1 MQLLL
6 SLFPGIDLLGRGFE
20 AEGFCVVRG
29 PDLLWGQDV
38 RGFHV
43 PAGKFDGVIGGPPCQ
58 DFSALRRVD
67 PTGEGDEMLQEF
79 RRLVTEAGP
88 EWWLLENVP
97 RVPDVRIAGYT
108 VQRIQISA
116 REAGVRQQRWRC
128 FQFGHRDPAPLII
141 PRNVTPAAVT
151 DRACLATEGSRTDR
165 RTFAQFA
172 ALQGLPSDF
181 DLPGWPRATKYRAVG
196 NGVPIPLAQMIA
208 RAIRERD
215 VTRDGDAGSVTR
227 VCECGCGRAVFG
239 KWKTATPTCRKRLE
253 RRRKSARCCG
263 SPVSCVP
270 RENEAEFAES

>member
-1 MQLLL
+1 MKLLL

-43 PAGKFDGVIGGPPCQ
+43 PAGKFDGVIGGSPCP
-58 DFSALRRVD
+58 DFSAARRD
-67 PTGEGDEMLQEF
+67 PPSGEGLAMLTEF
-79 RRLVTEAGP
+79 RRVVTEAGP

-97 RVPDVRIAGYT
+97 RVPDVQIAEYT

-128 FQFGHRDPAPLII
+128 FQFGHRDAAPLVIA
-141 PRNVTPAAVT
+141 RFVTPAAVT
-151 DRACLATEGSRTDR
+151 VRACLATEGARSDR
-165 RTFAQFA
+165 RTFAEFA

-181 DLPGWPRATKYRAVG
+181 DLPGWPRAFKYRAVG
-196 NGVPIPLAQMIA
+196 NGVPVPLAQMIA

-215 VTRDGDAGSVTR
+215 AARLSDAGSVTR
-227 VCECGCGRAVFG
+227 VCECGCARLVTG
-239 KWKTATPTCRKRLE
+239 KWKTATATCRKRLE
-253 RRRKSARCCG
+253 RRRKHQTATI
-263 SPVSCVP
+263 SCVVQTL
-270 RENEAEFAES
+270 EN